1 MGAGVSKHFRTVVI
15 SYSAEGTISNSNSKE
30 YPYFFR
36 TIAEN
41 KQYKF
46 AYIQTMKRLGWSKVA
61 ALTQDGQ
68 KYSDYMPAL
77 QDEFQANH
85 FEFMENRKF
94 PEEVSD
100 VEKMK
105 EYLEGLKEKG
115 AKVIIGE
122 FYASS
127 ARIVM
132 CTAFKLEMTQK
143 EGYVWFLPGWYDPY
157 WYDVDSLKVDKE
169 KNQQSVVRDSSD
181 GTGFGLEP
189 GKNNIGPLSDCTT
202 DQMLQALNGHL
213 SLVHEHLANN
223 DVVTEDGRTVMK
235 WKQDMA
241 EAMKA
246 ISANKKT
253 SSSRLDENNPS
264 KPEAVNQTNESL
276 AQMHFNLNLT
286 KQDSYPLNRN
296 LQDPILNKYSGYVYD
311 AVWLYAKSLDTLV
324 KQSNESYIQN
334 LHSPRTVEEF
344 VKIINQTDFQGVSGR
359 INFKGRTSRLSNI
372 RIMQWRQ
379 PRNSSKFQ
387 WFEVGEYEPNYD
399 KDLTASLDNSTNG
412 QLTEWDPE
420 AIVWQTVDGKKP
432 LDNPKEC
439 GILSS
444 FATNL
449 DIECQLAITI
459 AFIIGFALLLL
470 NLFIVLLIFKRGYE
484 MKMRATEE
492 RMRALGLL
500 TPMSVLT
507 LDEWEIPRD
516 RVVINRR
523 LGEGAFGAVYGGES
537 FFDEKGWVAVA
548 VKTLKAGSTV
558 DEKIDFLSEAEMMKR
573 FDHRNIVK
581 LLGVCTRNEPVYMV
595 MEFML
600 YGDLKTYLLARR
612 HLVNERNREE
622 LDEVSNKR
630 LTCMALDIA
639 AGLSYLAEQKYVHR
653 DIACRNCLINSSR
666 TVKLADFGM
675 TRPMF
680 ESDYYRFSRK
690 GMLPVRWMAP
700 ESLADGLFTPMSD
713 IWSYGVLLYE
723 IITFGSFPFQGLS
736 NNQVLETVKSG
747 TTLSIPSGTKP
758 QLSTLLTSCW
768 NRSPTKRP
776 TAAEI
781 AELLYNNPRLVSPCI
796 DVPLASVQVERSD
809 SLEMLIGRA
818 EVREDESL
826 LRPAACSPMA
836 PQWRAGEDEGLLR
849 PVACSPMLGD
859 TYSPM
864 TEMTD
869 LSTDRSDRLESLSS
883 YVQPGYIFM
892 ERE

>member
-1 MGAGVSKHFRTVVI
+1 MSLGPACSDTVEPIAGVSKHFRTVVI

-105 EYLEGLKEKG
+105 EVRGECKHFAHKLYFSFQYLEGLKEKG

-132 CTAFKLEMTQK
+132 CTAFKLEMTQR
-143 EGYVWFLPGWYDPY
+143 EGYVWFLPGWFLPD
-157 WYDVDSLKVDKE
+157 WYDVDSLKEDKE
-169 KNQQSVVRDSSD
+169 KNQQSVVSDSSD

-189 GKNNIGPLSDCTT
+189 GKNNIGPLPDCTT
-202 DQMLQALNGHL
+202 AQMLQALNGHL

-223 DVVTEDGRTVMK
+223 DVVTEDGRTVMQ

-241 EAMKA
+241 EAMKK
-246 ISANKKT
+246 ISANKK
-253 SSSRLDENNPS
+253 SSLGRMANSPSS
-264 KPEAVNQTNESL
+264 KPEAANKTNESL
-276 AQMHFNLNLT
+276 SQMHFNMNLT
-286 KQDSYPLNRN
+286 KQSYPLNRN

-324 KQSNESYIQN
+324 RQSNKSYIQN

-379 PRNSSKFQ
+379 GRNSSKFQ

-412 QLTEWDPE
+412 QLTEWDPM
-420 AIVWQTVDGKKP
+420 AIVWQTLDGKKP

-470 NLFIVLLIFKRGYE
+470 NLFIVLLIFKR
-484 MKMRATEE
+484 R
-492 RMRALGLL
+492 
-500 TPMSVLT
+500 
-507 LDEWEIPRD
+507 
-516 RVVINRR
+516 
-523 LGEGAFGAVYGGES
+523 
-537 FFDEKGWVAVA
+537 
-548 VKTLKAGSTV
+548 
-558 DEKIDFLSEAEMMKR
+558 
-573 FDHRNIVK
+573 
-581 LLGVCTRNEPVYMV
+581 
-595 MEFML
+595 
-600 YGDLKTYLLARR
+600 
-612 HLVNERNREE
+612 
-622 LDEVSNKR
+622 
-630 LTCMALDIA
+630 
-639 AGLSYLAEQKYVHR
+639 
-653 DIACRNCLINSSR
+653 
-666 TVKLADFGM
+666 
-675 TRPMF
+675 
-680 ESDYYRFSRK
+680 
-690 GMLPVRWMAP
+690 
-700 ESLADGLFTPMSD
+700 
-713 IWSYGVLLYE
+713 
-723 IITFGSFPFQGLS
+723 
-736 NNQVLETVKSG
+736 
-747 TTLSIPSGTKP
+747 
-758 QLSTLLTSCW
+758 
-768 NRSPTKRP
+768 
-776 TAAEI
+776 
-781 AELLYNNPRLVSPCI
+781 
-796 DVPLASVQVERSD
+796 
-809 SLEMLIGRA
+809 
-818 EVREDESL
+818 
-826 LRPAACSPMA
+826 
-836 PQWRAGEDEGLLR
+836 
-849 PVACSPMLGD
+849 
-859 TYSPM
+859 
-864 TEMTD
+864 
-869 LSTDRSDRLESLSS
+869 
-883 YVQPGYIFM
+883 
-892 ERE
+892 